1 MGVGLLQNP
10 SSEAA
15 VGSNYVSIPP
25 FVSSGA
31 PPLVMLV
38 MGRDHKLYYE
48 AYNDASDLN
57 GDDKLDIHYTPSID
71 YYGYF
76 DSNKCYDYS
85 TTNKRFEP
93 KSKTTDKKC

>member
-1 MGVGLLQNP
+1 MQRFFIVASSFLLAVYGLCGNAD
-10 SSEAA
+10 SYAA
-15 VGSNYVSIPP
+15 VGSDFTAIPP

-57 GDDKLDIHYTPSID
+57 DDGVLDIHYKPSID

-76 DSNKCYDYS
+76 DSYKC
-85 TTNKRFEP
+85 
-93 KSKTTDKKC
+93 